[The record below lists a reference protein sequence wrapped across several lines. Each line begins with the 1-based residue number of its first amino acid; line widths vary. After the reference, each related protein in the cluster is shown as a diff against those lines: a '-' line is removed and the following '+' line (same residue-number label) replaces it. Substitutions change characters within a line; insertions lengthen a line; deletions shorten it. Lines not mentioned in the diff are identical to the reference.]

1 MKRRKRSAVWEH
13 FTLKEDDATCKICKA
28 VLKYNNSTSSLNYH
42 LKSLHAAVLGGE
54 SGGGAR
60 PGQPSVAEAFSK
72 RKAVCDDARAEGIT
86 QRICNMVEKDMLP
99 ISIVDGKGFRELM
112 NYCEPDYQIPSRETI
127 TTRIEA
133 RYKRKKAELKARLAN
148 THVAI
153 TTDCWTSNTT
163 ESYITVT
170 CHYMEDW
177 LMRSAVLA
185 TESMPMSH
193 TADNLAE
200 RLNEIVHAWGLTGR
214 VIACVHDNASNI
226 VLANSQPRV
235 DWASV
240 PCYTHTL
247 QLAIN
252 DGFAGTLHQVIAA
265 AGRLVKH
272 FKHSTKAT
280 KALETKQGQMGLERH
295 QLIQSCKTRWNSVCD
310 MFARLVEQR
319 WAVCAVLSDRTFT
332 KLSDARTLEIRD
344 DHWKIME
351 EMGPVLVALKTAT
364 TVMSTETE
372 VSISNTYPISFGLI
386 DVHLKKRV
394 EGDSGKVAEFKSKVA
409 ASLSRRMK
417 IASDDFLTSTP
428 MIATMVDPR
437 HKHLSFLSPARRI
450 SANAKL
456 LELAQAEDVSSTS
469 TTADGASSASASTTG
484 EEEEGAQP
492 DVPVQEA
499 APQRHTS
506 AMVQLLGA
514 YYTNQVTNDVEREL
528 DSFLKD
534 AVPNLDS
541 DPTDWWGKNEARYPR
556 LAKVAKRYMCIP
568 ATSVPSERVFSACG
582 LTVTK
587 LRSRLTPEH
596 VDMLIYLNKNE

>member
-1 MKRRKRSAVWEH
+1 
-13 FTLKEDDATCKICKA
+13 
-28 VLKYNNSTSSLNYH
+28 
-42 LKSLHAAVLGGE
+42 
-54 SGGGAR
+54 
-60 PGQPSVAEAFSK
+60 
-72 RKAVCDDARAEGIT
+72 
-86 QRICNMVEKDMLP
+86 
-99 ISIVDGKGFRELM
+99 
-112 NYCEPDYQIPSRETI
+112 
-127 TTRIEA
+127 
-133 RYKRKKAELKARLAN
+133 
-148 THVAI
+148 
-153 TTDCWTSNTT
+153 
-163 ESYITVT
+163 
-170 CHYMEDW
+170 
-177 LMRSAVLA
+177 
-185 TESMPMSH
+185 
-193 TADNLAE
+193 
-200 RLNEIVHAWGLTGR
+200 
-214 VIACVHDNASNI
+214 
-226 VLANSQPRV
+226 
-235 DWASV
+235 
-240 PCYTHTL
+240 
-247 QLAIN
+247 
-252 DGFAGTLHQVIAA
+252 
-265 AGRLVKH
+265 
-272 FKHSTKAT
+272 
-280 KALETKQGQMGLERH
+280 
-295 QLIQSCKTRWNSVCD
+295 

-514 YYTNQVTNDVEREL
+514 YYTNQIGGEKMKQGIRGWQKWQNDTCVSL
-528 DSFLKD
+528 LHQCLLNACSQH
-534 AVPNLDS
+534 
-541 DPTDWWGKNEARYPR
+541 
-556 LAKVAKRYMCIP
+556 VA
-568 ATSVPSERVFSACG
+568 
-582 LTVTK
+582 L
-587 LRSRLTPEH
+587 L
-596 VDMLIYLNKNE
+596 

>member
-1 MKRRKRSAVWEH
+1 
-13 FTLKEDDATCKICKA
+13 
-28 VLKYNNSTSSLNYH
+28 
-42 LKSLHAAVLGGE
+42 
-54 SGGGAR
+54 
-60 PGQPSVAEAFSK
+60 
-72 RKAVCDDARAEGIT
+72 
-86 QRICNMVEKDMLP
+86 
-99 ISIVDGKGFRELM
+99 
-112 NYCEPDYQIPSRETI
+112 
-127 TTRIEA
+127 
-133 RYKRKKAELKARLAN
+133 
-148 THVAI
+148 
-153 TTDCWTSNTT
+153 
-163 ESYITVT
+163 
-170 CHYMEDW
+170 
-177 LMRSAVLA
+177 
-185 TESMPMSH
+185 
-193 TADNLAE
+193 
-200 RLNEIVHAWGLTGR
+200 
-214 VIACVHDNASNI
+214 
-226 VLANSQPRV
+226 
-235 DWASV
+235 
-240 PCYTHTL
+240 
-247 QLAIN
+247 
-252 DGFAGTLHQVIAA
+252 
-265 AGRLVKH
+265 
-272 FKHSTKAT
+272 
-280 KALETKQGQMGLERH
+280 
-295 QLIQSCKTRWNSVCD
+295 
-310 MFARLVEQR
+310 
-319 WAVCAVLSDRTFT
+319 
-332 KLSDARTLEIRD
+332 
-344 DHWKIME
+344 
-351 EMGPVLVALKTAT
+351 
-364 TVMSTETE
+364 
-372 VSISNTYPISFGLI
+372 
-386 DVHLKKRV
+386 
-394 EGDSGKVAEFKSKVA
+394 
-409 ASLSRRMK
+409 
-417 IASDDFLTSTP
+417 